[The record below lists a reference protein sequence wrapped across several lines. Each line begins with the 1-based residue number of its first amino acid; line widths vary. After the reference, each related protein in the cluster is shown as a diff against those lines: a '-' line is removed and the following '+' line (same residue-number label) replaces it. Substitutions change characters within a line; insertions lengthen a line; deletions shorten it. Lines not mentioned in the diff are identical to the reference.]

1 MTIELAKTLY
11 TARATAE
18 GGRRGHT
25 ATDDG
30 RLDVTLSSPA
40 GMGGDDGP
48 GTNPEQLFAA
58 GYASC
63 FHSALKLVARH
74 LKFDAAG
81 STVTAEIGIGP
92 MTEGVGYG
100 LSAALTVALPGVP
113 DREQAQQLVEAAH
126 QVCPYSNA
134 IKGNI
139 AVELSVA

>member
-1 MTIELAKTLY
+1 VITLSKTLY

-18 GGRRGHT
+18 GGRDGRT

-30 RLDVTLSSPA
+30 RLDVTLAAPVE
-40 GMGGDDGP
+40 MGGSGE

-63 FHSALKLVARH
+63 FHSALKITAQRMKL
-74 LKFDAAG
+74 DAGG
-81 STVTAEIGIGP
+81 STVSAEVGIGP

-100 LSAALTVALPGVP
+100 ISAALAVTLPEIADRAQAEALVA
-113 DREQAQQLVEAAH
+113 AAH

-134 IKGNI
+134 TRGN
-139 AVELSVA
+139 VDVSLTVA